1 MNKLER
7 DLERGF
13 GKFLDYWGCQ
23 YLKFVSPGHAGV
35 PDRMILTPGG
45 HVVFVELKQ
54 EGKKLRPLQVYWQE
68 TLHRMH
74 FAAFVV
80 SDRESARKCLR
91 HVKDVILM
99 DEDTT
104 DRKLLERLMNND
116 I

>member
-7 DLERGF
+7 DLEKNLGMI
-13 GKFLDYWGCQ
+13 LDEWGCL

-54 EGKKLRPLQVYWQE
+54 EGKKLRPLQVYWQK
-68 TLHRMH
+68 TLTRMH

-80 SDRESARKCLR
+80 SDNDSARKCL
-91 HVKDVILM
+91 HYILEVLRQE
-99 DEDTT
+99 EDAEM
-104 DRKLLERLMNND
+104 KERLSEYD